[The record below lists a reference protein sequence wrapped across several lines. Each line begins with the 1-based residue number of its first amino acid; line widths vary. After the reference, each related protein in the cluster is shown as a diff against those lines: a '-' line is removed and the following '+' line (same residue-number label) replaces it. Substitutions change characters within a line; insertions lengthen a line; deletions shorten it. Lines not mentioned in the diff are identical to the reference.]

1 LRKNKQLWYPLFKLL
16 LVVGV
21 AAGLFFWLRPS
32 EEKRIRKQFQ
42 RLSEAI
48 AKSGDEGNASAA
60 VKMLALGNLL
70 HEQIDIDVRDFPYNG
85 EQSAETLVSLV
96 SRGRSYFRRIAV
108 EFYDIEVMLVD
119 HELADARCVVQVA
132 VESDN
137 YRDSGVRHFMAS
149 LAKVDKTWKFTGC
162 REDELLRK

>member
-1 LRKNKQLWYPLFKLL
+1 MRKNKQLWYPLFKLL

-60 VKMLALGNLL
+60 VNAGAG
-70 HEQIDIDVRDFPYNG
+70 QSPRAVDVTSGFPRRRV
-85 EQSAETLVSLV
+85 SET
-96 SRGRSYFRRIAV
+96 RQHG
-108 EFYDIEVMLVD
+108 
-119 HELADARCVVQVA
+119 
-132 VESDN
+132 
-137 YRDSGVRHFMAS
+137 
-149 LAKVDKTWKFTGC
+149 FTF
-162 REDELLRK
+162 ELLPPHRGEFPLDHAR